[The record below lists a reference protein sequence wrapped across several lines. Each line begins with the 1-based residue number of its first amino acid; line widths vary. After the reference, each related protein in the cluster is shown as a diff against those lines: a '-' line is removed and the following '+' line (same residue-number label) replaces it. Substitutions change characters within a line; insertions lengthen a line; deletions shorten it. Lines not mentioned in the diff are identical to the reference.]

1 MTIPGVTAVEVAGCR
16 LRSVGKVSYVAE
28 NEAILRRIPHFPS
41 ARLSRSY
48 SIGETASDTCL
59 PLANGKPYGSYTT
72 THVYTTFTPRRRG
85 AVVRYY
91 RKLLLAQ
98 GMAVGGP
105 RGLLRTTARQRVP
118 SPRREPLHLGAQPG
132 ARFLDRRCG
141 SCRLHPPPQV
151 ARSRLCPAGY
161 RNIRR
166 SADTRRLKRI
176 KEEAP
181 RSLPTRV
188 SVLDNLVDLLPVLGL
203 QHGKDQPDAEGRSG

>member
-1 MTIPGVTAVEVAGCR
+1 MTTPGVTAVEVAGCR

-98 GMAVGGP
+98 GWQWV
-105 RGLLRTTARQRVP
+105 
-118 SPRREPLHLGAQPG
+118 
-132 ARFLDRRCG
+132 DRAG
-141 SCRLHPPPQV
+141 SYGCRLHPPPQV

>member
-1 MTIPGVTAVEVAGCR
+1 VNRNLRLTTFSCTAAIACVMTIPGVTAVEVAGCR

-98 GMAVGGP
+98 GW
-105 RGLLRTTARQRVP
+105 QW
-118 SPRREPLHLGAQPG
+118 
-132 ARFLDRRCG
+132 
-141 SCRLHPPPQV
+141 V
-151 ARSRLCPAGY
+151 ARAGSYGPPLDSAFRRRAASLYISELNQARGSWIVAVDHAAYTRL
-161 RNIRR
+161 R
-166 SADTRRLKRI
+166 K
-176 KEEAP
+176 
-181 RSLPTRV
+181 
-188 SVLDNLVDLLPVLGL
+188 
-203 QHGKDQPDAEGRSG
+203 